1 MTSCGF
7 GEGCDLARSEVLQNW
22 VRDCSSCDVC
32 NNWHKQVGVSC
43 LFSEVMPM
51 FGGRFAESRA
61 FVGVCFGTSSATCD
75 RKRLDTGV
83 CAVTAGSGSTDF

>member
-51 FGGRFAESRA
+51 FGGRFAESRH
-61 FVGVCFGTSSATCD
+61 SSECVLEPAQQ
-75 RKRLDTGV
+75 L
-83 CAVTAGSGSTDF
+83 VTERGSTRASAQ